1 MPHSRNAS
9 EQVQDIWDRGSRHP
23 LPLKGLYTVRV
34 ILLVAPALSMMY
46 FFIRV
51 GIFPVGAVPLVY
63 LVAHGWLASV
73 YRADRSVLLIYWLN
87 ALSAIMAAGVG
98 IFFAYVLFAVH
109 GPGMLI
115 ERFGTVYA
123 GVLLTIMLSFVVEFF
138 FSLLFYIVLRG
149 VIDRE
154 GIRDISEADEPPR
167 ADMP

>member
-9 EQVQDIWDRGSRHP
+9 EQVQDIRDRGSRHP

-98 IFFAYVLFAVH
+98 ISLPMCSLPCTA
-109 GPGMLI
+109 PGCSSSASG
-115 ERFGTVYA
+115 RYTPGFC
-123 GVLLTIMLSFVVEFF
+123 
-138 FSLLFYIVLRG
+138 
-149 VIDRE
+149 
-154 GIRDISEADEPPR
+154 
-167 ADMP
+167 